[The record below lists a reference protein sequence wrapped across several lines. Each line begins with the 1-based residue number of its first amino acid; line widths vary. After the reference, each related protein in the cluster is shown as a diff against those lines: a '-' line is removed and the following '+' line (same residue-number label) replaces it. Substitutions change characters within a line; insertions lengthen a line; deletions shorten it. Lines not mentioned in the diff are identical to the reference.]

1 MNALQTRLLASYV
14 AVILITL
21 TLIGITLLL
30 FLWTSPLPTDDLVNN
45 LAATLLELRVV
56 EVAHDRG
63 ANPLE
68 ASILTYLET
77 ETDGQ
82 NLRVMVVRSS
92 GEVMF
97 DSAGDFSFGRV
108 AEPIDVSSI
117 PAPGR
122 ARLTTVTTG
131 RFRNPD
137 DTEWVYVAL
146 PIRPL
151 TQQGINLVVAQPA
164 PRTTLRE
171 VFRLFGANFLLPLL
185 RAGVIGILV
194 AFVLSFLVSR
204 SVARP
209 LRQISHAAHQIADGD
224 FNQRVPVEGPQEVR
238 TLASSFNEMVDR
250 VAVTQA
256 AQRDF
261 LANVS
266 HDLRTPLTS
275 IQGFSQAILD
285 GVTSDPA
292 TAQHAAQIIND
303 EAARMHR
310 MVEELLE
317 LARLEAGRVNL
328 RRHAVRPSDL
338 LRGVADSISVKAH
351 EKSVQ
356 LHVQLPPDLPRISGD
371 ADRLAQV
378 FLNLLDNAIRHTPS
392 GGQVGLLAAAQPQWI
407 VVQVRDTGE
416 GIPAADLPRIFERF
430 YQVDKSR
437 QRDRGGSMGL
447 GLAITKQIVE
457 AHNGRIQADSV
468 MGQGTTFTI
477 WLPMPAPDMSTV
489 SARRI

>member
-1 MNALQTRLLASYV
+1 
-14 AVILITL
+14 
-21 TLIGITLLL
+21 
-30 FLWTSPLPTDDLVNN
+30 
-45 LAATLLELRVV
+45 
-56 EVAHDRG
+56 
-63 ANPLE
+63 
-68 ASILTYLET
+68 
-77 ETDGQ
+77 
-82 NLRVMVVRSS
+82 
-92 GEVMF
+92 
-97 DSAGDFSFGRV
+97 
-108 AEPIDVSSI
+108 
-117 PAPGR
+117 
-122 ARLTTVTTG
+122 
-131 RFRNPD
+131 
-137 DTEWVYVAL
+137 
-146 PIRPL
+146 
-151 TQQGINLVVAQPA
+151 
-164 PRTTLRE
+164 
-171 VFRLFGANFLLPLL
+171 
-185 RAGVIGILV
+185 
-194 AFVLSFLVSR
+194 
-204 SVARP
+204 
-209 LRQISHAAHQIADGD
+209 ISHAAHQIADGD

-238 TLASSFNEMVDR
+238 TLASSFNDMVDR

-338 LRGVADSISVKAH
+338 LRGVADSISVKAY

-356 LHVQLPPDLPRISGD
+356 LNVQIPPDLPRISGD

-392 GGQVGLLAAAQPQWI
+392 GGQVSLLAAAQPQWI

-468 MGQGTTFTI
+468 IGQGTTFTI